1 VPDHINS
8 PNQATRPG
16 PWPAWDG
23 VDQLHDIGI
32 GWCVNAAGHPDPNG
46 GSPDANVHVPA
57 FECRTAGTHLDG
69 VRADL
74 DGPAYGLEVYAAR
87 SFRYGQPRAG
97 ATQPTT
103 RVVLDFYDQATEYT
117 VRFSLPLGECLQL
130 SRLLV
135 RLTDHV
141 TYV

>member
-1 VPDHINS
+1 
-8 PNQATRPG
+8 
-16 PWPAWDG
+16 
-23 VDQLHDIGI
+23 
-32 GWCVNAAGHPDPNG
+32 
-46 GSPDANVHVPA
+46 VPA

-74 DGPAYGLEVYAAR
+74 DGPAHGLEVYAAR
-87 SFRYGQPRAG
+87 PFRYGQPRAG
-97 ATQPTT
+97 TTPPTT
-103 RVVLDFYDQATEYT
+103 RVVPDFYDQATEYT